1 MRQAVT
7 RRKSPR
13 KTSHHQYPK
22 HELRAAYALG
32 EFAVKYWQ
40 AARKAMPEGSTIGD
54 YRIKCQ
60 ADFLQGMSPSGH
72 GLLGAFLSGF
82 NDTVAQYRM
91 LGMPGFEDAREVLHQ
106 EALMYRE
113 QADDAAARALEAR
126 EAAVAALV
134 KAGEAAKAAYIVS
147 R

>member
-7 RRKSPR
+7 RRKPFR
-13 KTSHHQYPK
+13 KTSHYQYPK

-40 AARKAMPEGSTIGD
+40 AARKAIPEGSTIGD
-54 YRIKCQ
+54 YRVKCK
-60 ADFLQGMSPSGH
+60 ADFLRGMSPAGQ
-72 GLLGAFLSGF
+72 GLVSAFLSGF

-91 LGMPGFEDAREVLHQ
+91 LGMPGFEDAREVLHR

-113 QADDAAARALEAR
+113 QADEAAARALEAR

-134 KAGEAAKAAYIVS
+134 KAGEAAKAAYIAA